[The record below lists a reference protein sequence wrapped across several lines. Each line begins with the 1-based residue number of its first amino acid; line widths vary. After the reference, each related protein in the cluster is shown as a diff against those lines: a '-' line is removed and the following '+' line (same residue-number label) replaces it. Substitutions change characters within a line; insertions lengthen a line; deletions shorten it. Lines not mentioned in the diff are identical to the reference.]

1 MDVNRRRKPMYECR
15 EIPDTDTLELMID
28 GRLSA
33 DEYHA
38 TAEKILAF
46 MEKHG
51 KIRILKE
58 VRSFTGLDFGI
69 FKEKLIGAMLKHM
82 KDITAVAVVCDEHWV
97 EQVTD
102 LLKPIYPYPVRC
114 FKLAQIEEARN
125 WLKSV

>member
-1 MDVNRRRKPMYECR
+1 MYECR

-58 VRSFTGLDFGI
+58 VRSFTGLDLVSS
-69 FKEKLIGAMLKHM
+69 K
-82 KDITAVAVVCDEHWV
+82 
-97 EQVTD
+97 
-102 LLKPIYPYPVRC
+102 
-114 FKLAQIEEARN
+114 RN
-125 WLKSV
+125 